1 MCTRRI
7 DQSALSLVQVIDSFS
22 APKPPFFALLVI
34 VGLGPVRILVLARTV
49 LGSVSRERGGA
60 LQSRVGKGLLSCC
73 SALGFFSLSGGGCR
87 PGLLS

>member
-22 APKPPFFALLVI
+22 APEPPFFALLVI
-34 VGLGPVRILVLARTV
+34 VELGPVRILVLARTV